1 MLGDKSSVVI
11 FDSTFESLLS
21 AALLCEAL
29 GAKAVHKSCFNPYMI
44 SRESQIIRI
53 DDCEGSLSFS
63 EALKI
68 YEEKK
73 GDFPLYGE
81 DLKEIV
87 DLIEWSLRYKKGDN
101 SKFVLALKVLRQY
114 LVEGLDIVLSQI
126 TWEGREIYKRVRRVQ
141 CECHKGRGFLRLK
154 VVGRF
159 LVGEAEFE
167 HEVEDLV
174 VKFWCE
180 RYPRKIV
187 VLFYKGNKK
196 SMAYIG
202 SKGEVCLVKGE
213 KVNDLRKLLR
223 EGEKRVMNTDD
234 SIETNKEIEKIYET
248 FYDVHYIPSRRNK
261 KLVSRFIPKKFAKQ
275 FNMKEG
281 IKIECGI
288 QKTKLDLF
296 LSRQL
301 DHYLAKY
308 REKKER
314 NKG

>member
-1 MLGDKSSVVI
+1 MLRDKSSVVI

-29 GAKAVHKSCFNPYMI
+29 GAKAVHKGCFNPYMI

-73 GDFPLYGE
+73 GDFPLYVE
-81 DLKEIV
+81 DLNEIV

-114 LVEGLDIVLSQI
+114 LVEGLDIVLSQ
-126 TWEGREIYKRVRRVQ
+126 
-141 CECHKGRGFLRLK
+141 RGFLRLK

-187 VLFYKGNKK
+187 VLFYKGNKE

-261 KLVSRFIPKKFAKQ
+261 KLVSRFIPKKFAKR

-296 LSRQL
+296 LSGQL